1 VIAAGLL
8 WALAA
13 VADAAP
19 PARPPQVWLAP
30 VVCANLSDVDVR
42 GPLRVELRGR
52 LVEDVAVRP
61 QDFVLVSLSCDGAE
75 VEVLAIR
82 HDHGDPVRRLVP
94 LADVAPAARGR
105 DVAVAIGELLRVEAA
120 RENPP
125 PPPAVVYLSPPA
137 PVPRRATLAVTA
149 VPLSLF
155 GDYISF
161 KHADALSLS
170 NGAAIRWAVE
180 LGDEEPP
187 SPSWKGAL
195 AYGLGFVETSATSNI
210 TNALMFLLQRRGL
223 GWMPGVGVGARFG
236 WFSEHLNGG
245 PYQFSGG
252 PTGLLAFDF
261 VYLRRYAIGFDFE
274 GGYDL
279 RGAGAWIAPSFAWT
293 WRFY

>member
-8 WALAA
+8 LALAA
-13 VADAAP
+13 VTEVP
-19 PARPPQVWLAP
+19 PPPRPPQVWLAP
-30 VVCANLSDVDVR
+30 VVCASLSDGDVR

-52 LVEDVAVRP
+52 LVEDAAARP
-61 QDFVLVSLSCDGAE
+61 QDFVLVSVSCDGTD

-82 HDHGDPVRRLVP
+82 HGHGDPARRLVP

-105 DVAVAIGELLRVEAA
+105 EVAVAIGELLRVEAA

-137 PVPRRATLAVTA
+137 PVPRRATFAVTA
-149 VPLSLF
+149 APLSLF
-155 GDYISF
+155 GDYVSF
-161 KHADALSLS
+161 RHDDPFSLS
-170 NGAAIRWAVE
+170 NGALIRLVLE

-187 SPSWKGAL
+187 VPAWKGAL
-195 AYGLGFVETSATSNI
+195 AYEFGFIDTSAISNI
-210 TNALMFLLQRRGL
+210 TNGLMFLVQRRGL
-223 GWMPGVGVGARFG
+223 GWMPVLGAGARFG
-236 WFSEHLNGG
+236 WFSERLNGG

-252 PTGLLAFDF
+252 PTGLLEFDF
-261 VYLRRYAIGFDFE
+261 VYLRRYAIGFQFE

-279 RGAGAWIAPSFAWT
+279 RGVGAWIAPSFAWT